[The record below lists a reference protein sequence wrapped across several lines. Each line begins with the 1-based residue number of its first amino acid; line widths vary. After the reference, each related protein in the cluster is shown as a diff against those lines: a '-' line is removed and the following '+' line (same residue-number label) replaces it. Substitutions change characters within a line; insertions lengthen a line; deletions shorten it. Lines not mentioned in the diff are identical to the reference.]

1 MTDEQLIHGCIKGKP
16 DCQKAL
22 YEKYN
27 GKLMGI
33 CLRYAKDEHEAHDM
47 LQDGFIKIFNKLE
60 SYNGKGSLAAWL
72 CRLVV
77 NNCLDHL
84 RKTKNQRKHVEVD
97 LADTYENASHEI
109 MSKLSAQ
116 DILGYIQE
124 LPQGYRTVF
133 NMFAIE
139 GYSHKE
145 IGQELGIT
153 ENTSKSQYRKA
164 RLQLMHMIEQN
175 NKVLRSEQ

>member
-1 MTDEQLIHGCIKGKP
+1 MTDEQLIEGCIKGKP
-16 DCQKAL
+16 DYQKAL

-27 GKLMGI
+27 RKLMGI
-33 CLRYAKDEHEAHDM
+33 CLRYAIDEHEAHDM

-60 SYNGKGSLAAWL
+60 SYNGKGSLAGWL

-84 RKTKNQRKHVEVD
+84 RRTKHQRKHVEMD
-97 LADTYENASHEI
+97 LADTYENASSEI
-109 MSKLSAQ
+109 ISKLSAQ
-116 DILGYIQE
+116 DILSYIQQ
-124 LPQGYRTVF
+124 LPSGYKTVF

-145 IGQELGIT
+145 IAEELGVT

-164 RLQLMHMIEQN
+164 RLQLIKMIEEN
-175 NKVLRSEQ
+175 NKVLKRE